1 MRTTLKRGIGR
12 GATANGNGRAVLPP
26 TVLAPVTRYRQPG
39 RPRRT
44 IWARVG
50 RVFLWLLAL
59 VVLVALGIA
68 GGAYLYYNQSV
79 AAVEAHSHD
88 VKVAQK
94 HLDIPPPNQPTTALV
109 IGYDKRM
116 GREAAIT
123 GQRSD
128 TMMLLRADPV
138 TNTISMMSVP
148 RDLRTEIHCPNRP
161 TYVDRINAAYA
172 ECGSTGSLETMKALT
187 GLPINYLIT
196 VNFHGFKQ
204 IVDKLG
210 GVWMDVDRRYFNKN
224 VGTAATDFSNID
236 LKPGYQKLNG
246 QDALAYVRYRHTDS
260 DLYRIARQQQFVK
273 GMKQQIS
280 KNMSVWKLLKIVGAI
295 ERNVEI
301 GHAAGSGSLGRAI
314 KSYALF
320 AYGLPAGHFAQARIE
335 NLQNYDPAG
344 AELVAPEQ
352 SIRDA
357 VREFTHPNVE
367 VPEKATRVA
376 LGLKAKKHAAP
387 AADETSVSVLNGNG
401 IVGSASN
408 AAYALAQRGY
418 KIVIPPTGKLRNA
431 PSWDY
436 LRTKVY
442 YDHTQKGSALAARK
456 LAALFGDGVVAQL
469 PIDLV
474 QAADG
479 AMTTVVVGKTFHGDL
494 AAAPVDN
501 APKKREPPWVRT
513 DPSQSVS
520 LLRSA
525 RKQVDFPLM
534 VPTVVERASSIDRE
548 QPIRVYALK
557 KHVRAVRLTFLTS
570 SEASG
575 YWGIEETRW
584 GDAPVL
590 QQPNVKHRIKG
601 RTYEF
606 YVNGPH
612 VHMIVLRDH
621 GATYWVVNTLLDAL
635 SNETMIAIA
644 KGLQPL
650 H

>member
-12 GATANGNGRAVLPP
+12 GAAVNGNGRAVLPP
-26 TVLAPVTRYRQPG
+26 NVLAPVTRYRQPG

-44 IWARVG
+44 VWVRIG
-50 RVFLWLLAL
+50 RAFLWLLAL
-59 VVLVALGIA
+59 VVLVALGLA

-88 VKVAQK
+88 VKQAQK
-94 HLDIPPPNQPTTALV
+94 RLDIVPANQPTIALV
-109 IGYDKRM
+109 IGYDKRK
-116 GREAAIT
+116 GKEAEVT

-138 TNTISMMSVP
+138 TDTISMLSFP
-148 RDLRTEIHCPNRP
+148 RDLRAEIHCPNRA
-161 TYVDRINAAYA
+161 TYVDRINAAYG
-172 ECGSTGSLETMKALT
+172 ECGSTGSLETVKALT
-187 GLPINYLIT
+187 GLPVNYLMT
-196 VNFHGFKQ
+196 VNFHGFKE
-204 IVDKLG
+204 IVDKVG
-210 GVWMDVDRRYFNKN
+210 GVWVDVDRRYYNKN
-224 VGTAATDFSNID
+224 VGTAATNYADID

-246 QDALAYVRYRHTDS
+246 QDALEYVRYRHTDS

-273 GMKQQIS
+273 GMKQQVS
-280 KNMSVWKLLKIVGAI
+280 KNMSVWKLLRVLGSIT
-295 ERNVEI
+295 RNVEI

-320 AYGLPAGHFAQARIE
+320 AYGLPAGHFMQTKIE

-357 VREFTHPNVE
+357 VREFTNPNVD

-376 LGLKAKKHAAP
+376 LGLKAKKRAAP
-387 AADETSVSVLNGNG
+387 ASDETSLSVLNGNG
-401 IVGSASN
+401 VVGAASN

-431 PSWDY
+431 PTWDY
-436 LRTKVY
+436 LHTKVY
-442 YDHTQKGSALAARK
+442 YDHTQKGAELAARSV
-456 LAALFGDGVVAQL
+456 AALFGDGVVAPL
-469 PIDLV
+469 PIDFV
-474 QAADG
+474 QLTDG
-479 AMTTVVVGKTFHGDL
+479 AMVTVVVGKTFHGEL

-501 APKKREPPWVRT
+501 APKKKEPPFVRT
-513 DPSQSVS
+513 DPSQSAS
-520 LLRSA
+520 LLKSA

-534 VPTVVERASSIDRE
+534 VPTVVEQASYIDRE

-557 KHVRAVRLTFLTS
+557 KHVRAVRLTFLTN
-570 SEASG
+570 SEAAG

-590 QQPNVKHRIKG
+590 QQPNVKHVIKG

-612 VHMIVLRDH
+612 VHMIVLRER
-621 GATYWVVNTLLDAL
+621 GGTYWVVNTLLDAL

-644 KGLQPL
+644 RGLKPL